1 MGSFSS
7 FVRVIDNDDGKLMLH
22 EFNSDCTFCSLSPG
36 FVTLSMASARV
47 RLNGVFSGD
56 AGFVAS
62 FIFLLDS
69 TVFVVFELGLLTLL
83 FTVAF
88 TSTLPAASVM
98 GLGDFGAFALAVLVV
113 QIGLF
118 GFLVSSVLEMLVA
131 GLGALFN
138 GCLDTLDALGGMGGL
153 VAYTGVLAE

>member
-7 FVRVIDNDDGKLMLH
+7 FVNVIDNDDGKLMLH

-36 FVTLSMASARV
+36 FVTLSIASARV

-69 TVFVVFELGLLTLL
+69 TVFVVFELGLVLPLL
-83 FTVAF
+83 VAAF
-88 TSTLPAASVM
+88 KSTLPAAVVT
-98 GLGDFGAFALAVLVV
+98 GLVGFGA
-113 QIGLF
+113 IGFELDVKSS
-118 GFLVSSVLEMLVA
+118 GF
-131 GLGALFN
+131 
-138 GCLDTLDALGGMGGL
+138 
-153 VAYTGVLAE
+153 